1 MRIRGVGETGDD
13 RVLRLAPDF
22 DPTDVRLE
30 PAEGYLLSRID
41 GRTSW
46 GMLRQIGG
54 LPASDID
61 RCLEKWLAD
70 GVVELV
76 GTNGIQTHDAPPPPP
91 PEKDASEAPPKRNA
105 APKVEAKPAAAPPT
119 ESAAAPSPAADL
131 GIDLDDSLELDLK
144 LQEEIL
150 AFAAR
155 IERPYHEILEV
166 AVDADARAI
175 KKAYFAKSKRLH
187 PDRYFRKNTGDFG
200 PLIERCFKK
209 LLEAYELL
217 SDPNTRAEVQKNLAA
232 AAPASE
238 VAPGAAPESSVKP
251 GQAEKSRKAA
261 LEARKRLRRKMGG
274 HHQILIER
282 KRKAKSF
289 FESGMSAFNQER
301 WLEAAGSVRLAIAFD
316 PKNEAY
322 RDAFGDVQRRAHEE
336 RAKSLVKLGEGA
348 LEMRDYREAF
358 NHFEEAVHYRPF
370 DADLAFRAANIA
382 FQANTDLKR
391 SKDLAMQ
398 ACELE
403 PENGGY
409 RTLLGQIFKAAGL
422 EANAKRELELAIQL
436 DPSDKEAKRALRS
449 L

>member
-1 MRIRGVGETGDD
+1 MRIRGVGETADD

-22 DPTDVRLE
+22 DPAKTRLE

-61 RCLEKWLAD
+61 RCLETWLAD

-76 GTNGIQTHDAPPPPP
+76 GSHGIQTHEAP
-91 PEKDASEAPPKRNA
+91 PEKEASEAPPRR
-105 APKVEAKPAAAPPT
+105 EAKPPPQREATPAAA
-119 ESAAAPSPAADL
+119 SAPAPLPATDL
-131 GIDLDDSLELDLK
+131 GIDLDDSLEIDVK

-155 IERPYHEILEV
+155 IDRPYHEILEV
-166 AVDADARAI
+166 EVDADARAI

-187 PDRYFRKNTGDFG
+187 PDRYFRKNTGEYG

-232 AAPASE
+232 TAPASDAAPAVASE
-238 VAPGAAPESSVKP
+238 PSVKP

-274 HHQILIER
+274 HHQILVER

-336 RAKSLVKLGEGA
+336 RAKALVKLGEGA

-370 DADLAFRAANIA
+370 DAELAHRAANIA

-403 PENGGY
+403 PENGPY